1 MGAGWDA
8 QSLLEPITADAPCGE
23 NLEDTTL
30 MLSFDAFRLFGQ
42 PIPLDP
48 VPDWGEVKARSL
60 EALARSKDLRVLAHL
75 AAAVLRTDGL
85 IAFTETLTVAA
96 RWLELYWTE
105 TFPQVIEDTVLRQS
119 ALNCFADRMAVI
131 DGLRRTPLVISRPH
145 GSVTLREL
153 DLAGGELQPREGEAR
168 PDQAALSAALAAM
181 PIEEL
186 TALHAGAAAG
196 LAALKSL
203 DGTMR
208 EAAGSEAAPE
218 FRNLSTE
225 LQRLERVLA
234 SQTAARTGGSDVPPE
249 AEGSSSQ
256 PAAVGAPGVIRSR
269 QDAIRALDAVSEF
282 FRSNEPSSP
291 IPLIVDR
298 AKRLVAKDFLE
309 VLADVAPDALG
320 QARAAGGIR
329 QSE

>member
-1 MGAGWDA
+1 MGAGWDV
-8 QSLLEPITADAPCGE
+8 QSLLEPITADTPCGE
-23 NLEDTTL
+23 NLEDTTV
-30 MLSFDAFRLFGQ
+30 MSSFDAFRLFGQ
-42 PIPLDP
+42 PVPLDP
-48 VPDWGEVKARSL
+48 VPDWGEVKSRAL
-60 EALARSKDLRVLAHL
+60 EALARSKDLRFLAHL

-85 IAFTETLTVAA
+85 VAFTETLTVAA
-96 RWLELYWTE
+96 QWLERYWTQ
-105 TFPQVIEDTVLRQS
+105 TFPQVTEDTVLRQS
-119 ALNCFADRMAVI
+119 ALNCFADQMAVI
-131 DGLRRTPLVISRPH
+131 DGLRRTALVSSRQH
-145 GSVTLREL
+145 GSVTLRDM
-153 DLAGGELQPREGEAR
+153 DLAGGEVQPREGEAR
-168 PDQAALSAALAAM
+168 PDQAALTAALAAM
-181 PIEEL
+181 PDEEL

-203 DGTMR
+203 DGRMR
-208 EAAGSEAAPE
+208 EAAGSEAAPD
-218 FRNLSTE
+218 FRNLSTQ
-225 LQRLERVLA
+225 LQRIERVLA
-234 SQTAARTGGSDVPPE
+234 SQSAARSGGSEVA
-249 AEGSSSQ
+249 AEPAASQ
-256 PAAVGAPGVIRSR
+256 AAAVGAPGAIRSR

>member
-23 NLEDTTL
+23 NLEDTAV
-30 MLSFDAFRLFGQ
+30 MSSFDAFRLFGQ
-42 PIPLDP
+42 SMPLDP
-48 VPDWGEVKARSL
+48 VPDWGELKTRAL
-60 EALARSKDLRVLAHL
+60 EALARSKDLRLLAHL

-85 IAFTETLTVAA
+85 VAFTDALTVAA
-96 RWLELYWTE
+96 QWLERYWTE
-105 TFPQVIEDTVLRQS
+105 TFPQVTEDTVLRQS
-119 ALNCFADRMAVI
+119 ALNCFADQMAVI
-131 DGLRRTPLVISRPH
+131 DGLRRTPLVTSRQH
-145 GSVTLREL
+145 GSVTLRDL
-153 DLAGGELQPREGEAR
+153 DLAGGELQPREGEVR
-168 PDQAALSAALAAM
+168 PDQAALAAALAAM
-181 PIEEL
+181 PAEEL

-203 DGTMR
+203 DARMR
-208 EAAGSEAAPE
+208 DAAGSEAAPD
-218 FRNLSTE
+218 FRNLSTP
-225 LQRLERVLA
+225 LQRIERVLA
-234 SQTAARTGGSDVPPE
+234 SQSAARSGGSDLPAE
-249 AEGSSSQ
+249 AAPSE
-256 PAAVGAPGVIRSR
+256 PAVVGAPGAIRSR

>member
-1 MGAGWDA
+1 MGAGWDV
-8 QSLLEPITADAPCGE
+8 QSLLEPITADTPCGE
-23 NLEDTTL
+23 NLEDTTV
-30 MLSFDAFRLFGQ
+30 MSSFDAFRLFGQ
-42 PIPLDP
+42 PVPLDP
-48 VPDWGEVKARSL
+48 VPDWGEVKSRSL
-60 EALARSKDLRVLAHL
+60 EALARSKDLRFLAHL

-85 IAFTETLTVAA
+85 VAFTETLTVAA
-96 RWLELYWTE
+96 QWLERYWTQ
-105 TFPQVIEDTVLRQS
+105 TFPQVTEDTVLRQS
-119 ALNCFADRMAVI
+119 ALNCFADQMAVI
-131 DGLRRTPLVISRPH
+131 DGLRRTALVSSRQH
-145 GSVTLREL
+145 GSVTLRDM
-153 DLAGGELQPREGEAR
+153 DLAGGDVQPREGEAR
-168 PDQAALSAALAAM
+168 PDQAALTAALAAM
-181 PIEEL
+181 PDEEL

-203 DGTMR
+203 DGRMR
-208 EAAGSEAAPE
+208 EAAGSEAAPD
-218 FRNLSTE
+218 FRSLSTQ
-225 LQRLERVLA
+225 LQRIERVLA
-234 SQTAARTGGSDVPPE
+234 SQSAARRGVSEVAAAAP
-249 AEGSSSQ
+249 SQ
-256 PAAVGAPGVIRSR
+256 AAAVGAPGAIRSR